1 MIARPGMPAERSPL
15 AALAEVPRFQL
26 WVLGALG
33 ALKALGLVLVADSL
47 AQGIVGVVGH
57 RSVAGAVACGV
68 LGAGIRG
75 LAAWGLG
82 TTAECTASGVKQRLR
97 ARLTDAFL
105 NRGNPAVGS
114 SAALGTGGL
123 DELDAYYTTFL
134 PALVNAATVPLLVGA
149 RILFADWL
157 SAAVI
162 VVTVPLIPLFMAL
175 IGMHTRDR
183 VAAATDALGRL
194 SDHLVELARG
204 LPVLVGLG
212 RFTEQSRAMAA
223 ISEEYRVASMRT
235 LRTAFLSALALELL
249 STISV
254 AVVAVF
260 IGIRLLGGGMSLEAG
275 LVALILVPECF
286 APFREVGAAFHA
298 SDAGLEALRRTRALL
313 DAPRAAGV
321 FARRAARGAG
331 ARRLTVRYAAR
342 TRPAVHA
349 LTFTASAGEI
359 TLLDGASG
367 CGKSTVLALFAGRG
381 AALDDTATCTGTIA
395 VEPADRL
402 AWLPQHPHATAHTAR
417 DELIVYGA
425 SGTARDAGAAGALD
439 ADAAGAAD
447 AADALDAGVLDAGA
461 ADALLA
467 RMRLDPD
474 ADPAEF
480 SPGELRRL
488 AFARVLARVAAG
500 ATLVLLDEPTAHLDR
515 EAAALVLDELA
526 AMRRR
531 VSVIVASHDPAVH
544 ALADRI
550 VPIGRTASDAR
561 PTPTG
566 AGGSASEP
574 SGPVQAPMLEEAREP
589 STASREPSPT
599 RRGQFS
605 SGARPPVPPRA
616 RAGVDAANGARI
628 ALRELA
634 GVLRPVA
641 GRFAAALVVGT
652 LATAFA
658 IALTVVSGWLI
669 VRASQEP
676 AIMYLLVAIVGVRFF
691 GIGRA
696 VLRYAERLLTHDAV
710 FRSLTALRVRLW
722 AGLAHRG
729 PAGRAALG
737 AANAVGTLIAD
748 ADRVRDLTP
757 RVVAAPAVALLST
770 CGTAVA
776 LGLIYPPAGIVIGL
790 LGLLALVAAPTASV
804 AAATV
809 AARADESSRSRF
821 ARTLTG
827 MLAAADDLA
836 GNGVADVV
844 RRRLSRIDAE
854 AAATARRVA
863 RIEAAVAG
871 CIVAAAAVAAV
882 LMLPLT
888 ADAVASGALDPAL
901 VAVLALSPLGLIE
914 PLLDA
919 NAAARRWPSLAHVLR
934 GIAPVT
940 ADADH
945 AEASERIEA
954 ASGRM
959 IPEPPR
965 GAGGSRPAP
974 AGASLRLDDVWYRYP
989 GAVEDA
995 FTGVDALVEPGR
1007 RLVVTGPSGSGKSTV
1022 LAVLLRYLRPTAGR
1036 YLIDG
1041 ADAAGIPHP
1050 DVLRRLAWCP
1060 QEGHL
1065 FNSTLRANLTIARAR
1080 ADAPS
1085 DDELVASLR
1094 LVGLGELLDA
1104 LPAGLDTM
1112 VGASGGRL
1120 SGGQRQRVAVAR
1132 TLLRGGDVVL
1142 IDEPT
1147 AHLDEQASH
1156 ELMRDLR
1163 SALAGRTTVL
1173 ITHHPEEID
1182 AADRVLRLGRPTD
1195 VTAPTV
1201 VGGRP

>member
-1 MIARPGMPAERSPL
+1 MTARPGMPAERSPL
-15 AALAEVPRFQL
+15 AALAEVPRLQL
-26 WVLGALG
+26 WLLGALG

-47 AQGIVGVVGH
+47 AQGIVGVIDH
-57 RSVAGAVACGV
+57 RSVLDAVTCGL
-68 LGAGIRG
+68 LGAGVRG

-82 TTAECTASGVKQRLR
+82 TAAERTASGVKQRLR

-105 NRGNPAVGS
+105 YRGTPRVGS

-162 VVTVPLIPLFMAL
+162 VATLPLIPLFMAL

-321 FARRAARGAG
+321 FTRRVARGAR
-331 ARRLTVRYAAR
+331 ARRLTVRYAGR
-342 TRPAVHA
+342 TTPAVHA

-367 CGKSTVLALFAGRG
+367 CGKSTVLALLAGRG
-381 AALDDTATCTGTIA
+381 PALDDTATCTGTIA
-395 VEPADRL
+395 VEAADRI
-402 AWLPQHPHATAHTAR
+402 AWLPQHPHATAQTAR

-425 SGTARDAGAAGALD
+425 RDAGVEAAED
-439 ADAAGAAD
+439 
-447 AADALDAGVLDAGA
+447 

-488 AFARVLARVAAG
+488 AFARVLARVTAG

-515 EAAALVLDELA
+515 DAAALVLGELA

-544 ALADRI
+544 AFVDRI
-550 VPIGRTASDAR
+550 VAIGRTTSGAC
-561 PTPTG
+561 PTPARTG
-566 AGGSASEP
+566 RSAS
-574 SGPVQAPMLEEAREP
+574 VQASTQEVHEP
-589 STASREPSPT
+589 LPASREPSPVRPEAYSAGALLPAPLRT
-599 RRGQFS
+599 RV
-605 SGARPPVPPRA
+605 GA
-616 RAGVDAANGARI
+616 DTANGARI

-634 GVLRPVA
+634 TVLRPVA
-641 GRFAAALVVGT
+641 GRFAGALIVGT

-729 PAGRAALG
+729 PAGRASLG

-757 RVVAAPAVALLST
+757 RVIAAPAVALLST
-770 CGTAVA
+770 CGIAVA
-776 LGLIYPPAGIVIGL
+776 LGLIYPPAGLVVGF
-790 LGLLALVAAPTASV
+790 LGILALVAAPIASV
-804 AAATV
+804 AVATV
-809 AARADESSRSRF
+809 AARADESARSRF
-821 ARTLTG
+821 ARSLTG

-836 GNGVADVV
+836 GNGVGDVV
-844 RRRLSRIDAE
+844 RSRLSRIDAE
-854 AAATARRVA
+854 AAATARRGA
-863 RIEAAVAG
+863 RTEAAVAG
-871 CIVAAAAVAAV
+871 CIVAAGAAAAV

-888 ADAVASGALDPAL
+888 SVAVASGTLDPAL

-914 PLLDA
+914 PLLEA

-940 ADADH
+940 ADADR
-945 AEASERIEA
+945 ADASVRIRSVPGRVQSASGRIEA
-954 ASGRM
+954 AS
-959 IPEPPR
+959 PPT
-965 GAGGSRPAP
+965 AP
-974 AGASLRLDDVWYRYP
+974 RGASLRLDDVSYRYP
-989 GAVEDA
+989 GAAEDA

-1022 LAVLLRYLRPTAGR
+1022 LALLLRYLRPTAGR

-1041 ADAAGIPHP
+1041 TDAAGIPQP

-1080 ADAPS
+1080 EDAPS
-1085 DDELVASLR
+1085 DEELVSSLR
-1094 LVGLGELLDA
+1094 LVGLGEFLDA

-1147 AHLDEQASH
+1147 AHLDEQASR

-1173 ITHHPEEID
+1173 VTHHPEEVD
-1182 AADRVLRLGRPTD
+1182 AADRVLRLGRPTG
-1195 VTAPTV
+1195 VTVPAV